1 MSKYDPEKIRKLAHD
16 MAAIAQAS
24 RTSLPDAPRP
34 RQIVP
39 EDFAPVG
46 LCATEREW
54 FCEHI
59 RFLARVYELGWFVRQ
74 ECRGYAGLESLP
86 DDELKRVFK
95 RVGHAVSCIKDGIS
109 FEDAGLIEY

>member
-1 MSKYDPEKIRKLAHD
+1 MAKAEVSRMVAMLEAELAER
-16 MAAIAQAS
+16 AP
-24 RTSLPDAPRP
+24 PDAPRLRAIDP
-34 RQIVP
+34 D
-39 EDFAPVG
+39 DFPPQG

-95 RVGHAVSCIKDGIS
+95 RVGHAVSCLKDGVS
-109 FEDAGLIEY
+109 FEDAGLICTE